1 MWQDWQ
7 VNGKSCR
14 SQGLGF
20 CEHQHCRKNQTAA
33 AMAVGEI
40 AANAAAAAGASPEVV
55 IQSAANRAGMDA
67 AESAREQGMTQP
79 QVEAAAA
86 HEAEEAAKS
95 AGATPDEAATCSWKL
110 SGGGHQ
116 AGIGGKMW
124 QVGSSTYPNH
134 PKTIHYPKHV
144 NAIDMSFC
152 IFLCPFVSFH
162 VATVSPFQFTWQQ
175 PPTVTNLTLTSPATR
190 HDRR

>member
-1 MWQDWQ
+1 M
-7 VNGKSCR
+7 NISMP
-14 SQGLGF
+14 
-20 CEHQHCRKNQTAA
+20 KNQTAA

-95 AGATPDEAATCSWKL
+95 AGATPDEAATAAGNLAVEVTKQASVARCGKSVAAHTQTIPKQSTIQNMSMSLTCPSAFFFVLLCRSMWPQSAPSSSPGSNHQL
-110 SGGGHQ
+110 SP
-116 AGIGGKMW
+116 I
-124 QVGSSTYPNH
+124 
-134 PKTIHYPKHV
+134 
-144 NAIDMSFC
+144 
-152 IFLCPFVSFH
+152 
-162 VATVSPFQFTWQQ
+162 SP
-175 PPTVTNLTLTSPATR
+175 
-190 HDRR
+190 

>member
-1 MWQDWQ
+1 MP
-7 VNGKSCR
+7 
-14 SQGLGF
+14 
-20 CEHQHCRKNQTAA
+20 KNQTAA
-33 AMAVGEI
+33 AMAIGEI

-86 HEAEEAAKS
+86 HEAEEAAKL
-95 AGATPDEAATCSWKL
+95 AGATPDEAATAAGNLAVEVTK
-110 SGGGHQ
+110 Q
-116 AGIGGKMW
+116 ASVARCGKSVAAHT
-124 QVGSSTYPNH
+124 QTT
-134 PKTIHYPKHV
+134 KTIHNPKHV
-144 NAIDMSFC
+144 NVIDMSFC

-175 PPTVTNLTLTSPATR
+175 PPTVTNLTLRSPASR